1 MSTLNQLL
9 QEVGQIRKQTR
20 TLSELSEKIDEHGN
34 RLKDLEL
41 KMARIELN
49 GTVSLFGSDAASS
62 TLARLV
68 SLEPNNSQ
76 TCN

>member
-20 TLSELSEKIDEHGN
+20 TLPELSEKIDEHGN

-41 KMARIELN
+41 RMARMELN
-49 GTVSLFGSDAASS
+49 GTVSFSGSDAASS
-62 TLARLV
+62 TLAPPGLFGA
-68 SLEPNNSQ
+68 Q
-76 TCN
+76 Q